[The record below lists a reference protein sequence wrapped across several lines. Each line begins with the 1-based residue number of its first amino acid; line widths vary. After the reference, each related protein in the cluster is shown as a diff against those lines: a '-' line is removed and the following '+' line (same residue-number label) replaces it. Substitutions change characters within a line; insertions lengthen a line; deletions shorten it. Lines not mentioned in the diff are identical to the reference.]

1 MKIDEIR
8 LSKLIFT
15 ARKRK
20 GFTQAYISK
29 ETGITQGTLSK
40 IESGVCSVSAKHWFL
55 LSKLLDIPSESVWSG
70 LIDRG
75 IKPARETEKNT
86 YKLPKKYYQNAHS
99 SVKEI
104 ISILEYVQRKE
115 GVLKFEAYLAGL
127 GIPEYFFYDLNNK
140 INFLFA
146 VDLLN
151 HFYPGKVDEK
161 LYEEIAELSKEE
173 VFHGVHSIEYKKKNT
188 ALNLLK
194 AYIDNASYYQDGYKY
209 KIVKRNN
216 ESIEFVLE
224 STSAENDQFEDI
236 LIPFKKAYLKSLTK
250 MDDNSSLNFTVSK
263 QDSTYTFKA
272 TTVLS

>member
-1 MKIDEIR
+1 MKIDEVR

-20 GFTQAYISK
+20 GYTQAFISK

-55 LSKLLDIPSESVWSG
+55 LSRLLDIPADSVWSG

-75 IKPARETEKNT
+75 IKPAREVEKNT

-115 GVLKFEAYLAGL
+115 GVLKFEAYLASL

-151 HFYPGKVDEK
+151 HFYPNQVDEK
-161 LYEEIAELSKEE
+161 LYSEIALLSKEDI
-173 VFHGVHSIEYKKKNT
+173 FHGVHSVEYKKKNT
-188 ALNLLK
+188 ALNLLR
-194 AYIDNASYYQDGYKY
+194 AYVENAAYYQDGYKY
-209 KIVKRNN
+209 KIVNRD
-216 ESIEFVLE
+216 SDSLEFVME
-224 STSAENDQFEDI
+224 ATSNNDGEVEDI
-236 LIPFKKAYLKSLTK
+236 LIPFKKAYLKNLTK
-250 MDDNSSLNFTVSK
+250 MDDNSSLAFTVSK
-263 QDSTYTFKA
+263 NNSNYTFKA